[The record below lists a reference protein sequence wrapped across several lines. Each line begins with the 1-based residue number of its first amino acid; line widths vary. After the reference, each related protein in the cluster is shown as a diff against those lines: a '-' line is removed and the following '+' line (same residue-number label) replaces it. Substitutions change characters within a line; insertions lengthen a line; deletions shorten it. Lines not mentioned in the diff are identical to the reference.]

1 MINSRGY
8 SLSRSQRERGDGLV
22 ELAIILPV
30 LMLMLIA
37 ILDLGRAVYAYS
49 VVANCAREGARYGV
63 IYPDST
69 SAIVAVVHN
78 AAVGLDPAQMT
89 VAVDRPGASTIQ
101 VDVQYKFTIVT
112 PLLSQVLGGSTLTL
126 HSKATM
132 YRGY

>member
-112 PLLSQVLGGSTLTL
+112 
-126 HSKATM
+126 
-132 YRGY
+132 